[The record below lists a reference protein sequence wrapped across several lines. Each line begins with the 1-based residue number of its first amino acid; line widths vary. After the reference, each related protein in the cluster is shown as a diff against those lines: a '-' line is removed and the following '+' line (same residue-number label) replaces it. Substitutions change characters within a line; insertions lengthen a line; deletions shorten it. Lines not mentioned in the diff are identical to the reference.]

1 MVDLLQLVVYGVVL
15 GSILTLGAIGVS
27 LLYGVLRFSNFAHGD
42 IMTFGAYCAYA
53 MVAVLHFP
61 LWASVPFG
69 IAGGALIAV
78 AADRL
83 VYKHLRRT
91 RPVILVI
98 SSFGMA
104 LIIRSIVMLI
114 WGVRDHSYV
123 KGIQMPIHLGPIMI
137 RPDHLM
143 ILGGCV
149 VLVIGIHLF
158 LRHTRMGKAMRAL
171 ADNMDLAGVTGIDS
185 ERVILWTWAVGG
197 GLAAAA
203 GIFLAIDSRLT
214 TMMGWSAL
222 LPVFAAAI
230 LGGLGRPYGAILGG
244 MSIGIV
250 SELSTAVIDPS
261 YKPAVAFVVMILML
275 VVRPTGLLGARS

>member
-1 MVDLLQLVVYGVVL
+1 
-15 GSILTLGAIGVS
+15 
-27 LLYGVLRFSNFAHGD
+27 
-42 IMTFGAYCAYA
+42 
-53 MVAVLHFP
+53 
-61 LWASVPFG
+61 
-69 IAGGALIAV
+69 
-78 AADRL
+78 
-83 VYKHLRRT
+83 
-91 RPVILVI
+91 
-98 SSFGMA
+98 
-104 LIIRSIVMLI
+104 
-114 WGVRDHSYV
+114 
-123 KGIQMPIHLGPIMI
+123 MI